1 MGRSLSQETVIKLM
15 EQKERMGGGGWGA
28 GGVEDSAAPLPHPIS
43 SVRHIDC
50 MYVMS
55 HHPLAGAPPLLGPST
70 ALSSFMSP

>member
-1 MGRSLSQETVIKLM
+1 MDRFLSQETVIKLM
-15 EQKERMGGGGWGA
+15 EQKERMGMGA
-28 GGVEDSAAPLPHPIS
+28 RGRAATLPHPIS

-55 HHPLAGAPPLLGPST
+55 HHPLAGVPPLLRPST